1 MSDKLDRISQ
11 IIGIGD
17 DASKADLS
25 QAVSLC
31 LILTGDEAFMVPWLM
46 EGISLNTSNREDISE
61 SEYNKLM
68 DGYAI
73 ADFDLLEGI

>member
-1 MSDKLDRISQ
+1 MSKYRDRISQ
-11 IIGIGD
+11 IIGLGQ

-25 QAVSLC
+25 QAVALC
-31 LILTGDEAFMVPWLM
+31 GMLIGDEASEAPWLM
-46 EGISLNTSNREDISE
+46 EGISLMTDNREDISV

-68 DGYAI
+68 DGDAI